1 MGRSIDSPA
10 HSRLFQPSG
19 EMLARNGHCN
29 RYGLGAELHRRLPA
43 HRMKFDVRCLSF
55 TSCIFHFV
63 SFCHFARIFRS
74 LASEVIRGMAQ
85 LKS

>member
-1 MGRSIDSPA
+1 
-10 HSRLFQPSG
+10 
-19 EMLARNGHCN
+19 
-29 RYGLGAELHRRLPA
+29 
-43 HRMKFDVRCLSF
+43 MKFDVRCLSF